1 MQGYY
6 RNIEDQMH
14 IFLYGN
20 WMVKMVKIN
29 DHEQDMKLEYN
40 GNNAYEV
47 LQIML
52 LNLSPTRS
60 RGLANSWSLPR

>member
-1 MQGYY
+1 
-6 RNIEDQMH
+6 
-14 IFLYGN
+14 
-20 WMVKMVKIN
+20 MVKMVKIN